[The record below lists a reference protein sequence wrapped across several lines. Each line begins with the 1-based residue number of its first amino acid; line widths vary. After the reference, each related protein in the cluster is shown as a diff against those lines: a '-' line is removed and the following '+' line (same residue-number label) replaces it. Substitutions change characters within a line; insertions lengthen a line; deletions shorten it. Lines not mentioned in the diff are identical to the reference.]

1 MQGLKER
8 RGTAMRGRKKRGR
21 NIDGIVVLN
30 KATGLSSNAAL
41 QQVKHLFEARKAG
54 HTGSLDPLATGVLPL
69 CLGEATKVSQ
79 YLLDSDK
86 GYRARIKLGVRTDS
100 GDSEGNVLEEHDA
113 SAIERQDIEVALP
126 RFRGEIEQLPPMH
139 SALKKDGVPLYK
151 LARQGKTV
159 EREPRRVTIYRCELT
174 AFEGGELELEVE
186 CSKGT
191 YIRTIADD
199 LGQALGCGAHIIA
212 LHRTKAGAFTE
223 QDCIG
228 IEALILEKERNGLD
242 GLDQF
247 LIPMD
252 EAVADF
258 PAVILPEITAGFVK
272 NGQAVLVRHLPA
284 DGLVRLYEE
293 EQFIGIGCIDDEGK
307 VAPKR
312 LIVSASE

>member
-100 GDSEGNVLEEHDA
+100 GDSEGNVLDEHDA
-113 SAIERQDIEVALP
+113 SAIERQDIEASLP

-228 IEALILEKERNGLD
+228 IEALIQEKERNGLD

-258 PAVILPEITAGFVK
+258 PAVVLPEITAGFVK